1 MEPIY
6 RKNQDG
12 SQEWRVNGKLHR
24 TDGPAFIGVNG
35 AQYWFL
41 YGKRHRTD
49 GPAVIKDDGYQA
61 WWINDKLH
69 RTDGPAVIFK
79 NGYQKWY
86 IDDKCITKQV
96 NDWME
101 KHDVTWPWDEEIQVQ
116 FALIFC

>member
-1 MEPIY
+1 MESVMYIN
-6 RKNQDG
+6 RRG
-12 SQEWRVNGKLHR
+12 TQEWKAN
-24 TDGPAFIGVNG
+24 AI
-35 AQYWFL
+35 
-41 YGKRHRTD
+41 RHRLD
-49 GPAVIKDDGYQA
+49 GPAVISENGYRA
-61 WWINDKLH
+61 WFVNGKRH